1 LSRLGR
7 GLADGE
13 RLGVGQ
19 SSGVKRSVECEVEG
33 EGEGEV
39 TAAVSRVRLRP
50 MTGMS
55 RSSFVSQWETLKF
68 GLGVTWSVEL
78 DGQCEA
84 DGE

>member
-7 GLADGE
+7 GLVDSDGE

-39 TAAVSRVRLRP
+39 MAAVSRVRVRP
-50 MTGMS
+50 TTGMS
-55 RSSFVSQWETLKF
+55 RSSFLSQVQSYKTMKMNV
-68 GLGVTWSVEL
+68 LGS
-78 DGQCEA
+78 QN
-84 DGE
+84 